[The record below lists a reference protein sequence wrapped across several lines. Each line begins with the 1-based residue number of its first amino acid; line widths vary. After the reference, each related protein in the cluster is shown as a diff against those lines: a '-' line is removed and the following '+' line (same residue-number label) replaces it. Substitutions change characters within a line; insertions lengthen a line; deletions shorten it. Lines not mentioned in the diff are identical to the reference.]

1 MTDLSIYKKFSHT
14 QRDFDVNDTIDP
26 TFLDKVKKLIDEY
39 IKEYNMSVFTDIV
52 TDKREIKLLYSVAIH
67 EFDGYNDDL
76 AWKTNTQMLAPLL
89 ICITPKI
96 RNDPINLIHI
106 GRLYSHIGLDAINF
120 EYSTGFC
127 MAVNLLALRGYST
140 MVKYIHYHDNI
151 ALQMVWLCIGKPY
164 DSSKLYCYSHIHNRY
179 FHPKL
184 RLHKNHI
191 NVTYES

>member
-1 MTDLSIYKKFSHT
+1 MTDLSIYKKFFHT

-26 TFLDKVKKLIDEY
+26 TFLDKVKELIDEY

-67 EFDGYNDDL
+67 EFDGYKDDL

-120 EYSTGFC
+120 GYSTGFC